1 MDTIIKSFVLNIEED
16 FSPELEK
23 SVFENLFD
31 QYERVIF
38 SSIITA
44 FGLDLFIK
52 EQHGGDVDTIYNVR
66 KIGVDPEMQYK
77 NDINRIK
84 YEHHEEYDKNKY
96 HNDKRYTK
104 IVNDAKNNFKQNGE
118 MIADAYVPDNMLI
131 PKRNKTIP
139 RGKQGQLDHVL
150 DAEGIH
156 NDRGRL
162 LTGIN
167 GLNLANSP
175 ENLKFTNAALNRNL
189 WNMSIEEYLQW
200 CENNPD
206 KVNYNGEKGKPLPED
221 VKARLISEYNKAK
234 AAYEKKLSKA
244 YYLDLSNPNC
254 RIFYF
259 DTAKAAS
266 KRGLQMGARQV
277 LGFVLTE
284 VWFCIKD
291 SLKTSGKKTEDK
303 ISAIINGIK
312 SGFESAKNKYKDI
325 ISKLGQGV
333 LGGIMSSLST
343 TLCNIFFTTTKNLAR
358 IIRQAWSS
366 IVEAAKVILFN
377 PDDLWFCD
385 RMTAAL
391 KILATGA
398 SVIIGTSIQE
408 TLRTQLTVVPGP
420 LADIISA
427 FAGSLCTGLLTI
439 TLLFY
444 IDNNPF
450 DSFLNKAF
458 DETIKDY
465 KHQAKLF
472 NDYCA
477 KLKNIDIERFKQET
491 EIAGRLSSAHFKD
504 DTELN
509 QALNNTAK
517 LLDIKCPWGER
528 SLDDAMNDP
537 DFQLVL

>member
-1 MDTIIKSFVLNIEED
+1 MKTTSKSFVLNIEED

-52 EQHGGDVDTIYNVR
+52 DQHGGDVDTIYNVR
-66 KIGVDPEMQYK
+66 KINDDREMKYK
-77 NDINRIK
+77 NKRNEADYENRGSYSHKDIEGSGTNFQRIK
-84 YEHHEEYDKNKY
+84 AEARQAYHENNNNTVQDAYENKQLGFLGNGKGRPTDKNA
-96 HNDKRYTK
+96 N
-104 IVNDAKNNFKQNGE
+104 
-118 MIADAYVPDNMLI
+118 
-131 PKRNKTIP
+131 
-139 RGKQGQLDHVL
+139 LDHVI
-150 DAEGIH
+150 AANTIH

-162 LTGIN
+162 LA
-167 GLNLANSP
+167 GLSTRELADDES
-175 ENLKFTNAALNRNL
+175 NLKYTNEHLNKS
-189 WNMSIEEYLQW
+189 MSDDEIPEYIEKHPEL
-200 CENNPD
+200 PD
-206 KVNYNGEKGKPLPED
+206 D
-221 VKARLISEYNKAK
+221 VKKRMMEHYNKAK
-234 AAYEKKLSKA
+234 AVYEKKLAKA

-254 RIFYF
+254 RRFYF
-259 DTAKAAS
+259 DTAKAAG

-291 SLKTSGKKTEDK
+291 SLKTAGKKTEDK

-420 LADIISA
+420 LADIISSC
-427 FAGSLCTGLLTI
+427 AGSLCTGLLTI

-491 EIAGRLSSAHFKD
+491 EFAGRLASAHFKD

>member
-1 MDTIIKSFVLNIEED
+1 MDTIIKSLVLNIEEE

-23 SVFENLFD
+23 SVFENLFE
-31 QYERVIF
+31 QYEKVIF

-44 FGLDLFIK
+44 FGLDLFIQD
-52 EQHGGDVDTIYNVR
+52 QHGGNVDTIYNVR
-66 KIGVDPEMQYK
+66 KIGVDHEMEYK
-77 NDINRIK
+77 NKRNEADYENRGPYSHKDVEGKGTNFQRIK
-84 YEHHEEYDKNKY
+84 AEARKSYHENNDNTVQDAYEGKPLGFLGRSKGHPTDKTAELDHVIAANTA
-96 HNDKRYTK
+96 HNDK
-104 IVNDAKNNFKQNGE
+104 
-118 MIADAYVPDNMLI
+118 
-131 PKRNKTIP
+131 
-139 RGKQGQLDHVL
+139 
-150 DAEGIH
+150 
-156 NDRGRL
+156 GRL
-162 LTGIN
+162 LA
-167 GLNLANSP
+167 GLSTKELVDDKSNLQW
-175 ENLKFTNAALNRNL
+175 TNAHLNKSMRDDE
-189 WNMSIEEYLQW
+189 I
-200 CENNPD
+200 PD
-206 KVNYNGEKGKPLPED
+206 YIAKHPELPDD
-221 VKARLISEYNKAK
+221 VKNRMMNRYNKAK

-254 RIFYF
+254 RRFYF

-266 KRGLQMGARQV
+266 KRELQMGARQV

-291 SLKTSGKKTEDK
+291 SFKTAGKKTEDK

-312 SGFESAKNKYKDI
+312 SGFESAKSKYKDI
-325 ISKLGQGV
+325 ISKFGQGT